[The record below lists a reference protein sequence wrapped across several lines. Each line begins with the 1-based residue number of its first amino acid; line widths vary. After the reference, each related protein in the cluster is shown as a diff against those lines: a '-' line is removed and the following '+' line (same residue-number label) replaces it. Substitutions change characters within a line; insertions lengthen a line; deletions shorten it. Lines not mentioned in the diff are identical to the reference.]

1 MDHITIEIAF
11 WDDPVF
17 LSLKDKRRVAYIFL
31 RANRVIMKSMS
42 GIYQMSLSELESK
55 LNTRRI
61 DALEIMNLLPGIE
74 YDQERSIVFVRER
87 FRTMKEIVRG
97 IQQEIEAENAQIA
110 TYLWRSFVNE
120 YPETATH
127 LNLYYNIPMPACQ
140 RTWPRTWPTLSGQV
154 GHKMAYA
161 SNVYVSQ
168 EQYDGLVCS
177 HGQDKA
183 ARIIQRLNAF
193 KVGQGKEYEDDMQ
206 AIKNWVIKAVED
218 DIVKDELAGGVK
230 ERCGH
235 YVWLRKSE
243 YEYLV
248 REYGEDQTKR
258 LVEELDRNKVQKS
271 WGVGNDY
278 KAIQN
283 WVNKKKD
290 RESSA
295 GAGSQSTAHERE
307 VAST

>member
-31 RANRVIMKSMS
+31 RANRVIKKSMS
-42 GIYQMSLSELESK
+42 GIYQMSLSEFESK
-55 LNTRRI
+55 LNTRRS

-74 YDQERSIVFVRER
+74 YDRERSIVFVRER
-87 FRTMKEIVRG
+87 FRMMKETVRG
-97 IQQEIEAENAQIA
+97 LQQEIEAENAQIA

-120 YPETATH
+120 YPETVMY
-127 LNLYYNIPMPACQ
+127 LNLYYNIPMPVCQ
-140 RTWPRTWPTLSGQV
+140 RTWPTLAGQAV
-154 GHKMAYA
+154 HKMAYA

-168 EQYDGLVCS
+168 EEYDGLVRG

-193 KVGQGKEYEDDMQ
+193 KVGQGKEYEDDMR

-218 DIVKDELAGGVK
+218 DIVREELSGGVK
-230 ERCGH
+230 ERYGH

-243 YEYLV
+243 YEDLV

-258 LVEELDRNKVQKS
+258 LIKELDRNKVQKS

-278 KAIQN
+278 KAIKN

-290 RESSA
+290 RELSA
-295 GAGSQSTAHERE
+295 GVGSQSTAHERE